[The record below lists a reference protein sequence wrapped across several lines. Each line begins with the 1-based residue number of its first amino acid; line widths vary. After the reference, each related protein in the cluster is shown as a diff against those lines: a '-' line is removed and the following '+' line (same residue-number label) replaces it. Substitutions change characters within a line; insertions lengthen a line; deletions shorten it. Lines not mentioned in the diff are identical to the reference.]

1 MTDRGFDLRGH
12 GLHLTAAHPDDAAD
26 LWPLTDAELWRGMT
40 TPWPESV
47 EAYAV
52 HIERQ
57 RATPGTSAFVV
68 RDAETGRPCGSTS
81 FYEYVPAQLEALPRG

>member
-1 MTDRGFDLRGH
+1 M
-12 GLHLTAAHPDDAAD
+12 A
-26 LWPLTDAELWRGMT
+26 LTDAELWRGMT

-52 HIERQ
+52 HLERQ

-81 FYEYVPAQLEALPRG
+81 LYEYVPAQLRVEIGATWYARHAQGG